1 MHSLFV
7 DTDVILDLFVRREP
21 HHSIALRFF
30 SFLRKRNIQ
39 GLTSPV
45 AIANTYYI
53 LAKIK
58 NRRYAIEKVRRLRQL
73 IRIATVDQ
81 KVIDAALQAPY
92 KDFEDSIQYQCAI
105 SNGLGLLITRNVSD
119 YPKDQVKVLLPDE
132 YMTITEFRE

>member
-1 MHSLFV
+1 MVCVS
-7 DTDVILDLFVRREP
+7 
-21 HHSIALRFF
+21 
-30 SFLRKRNIQ
+30 
-39 GLTSPV
+39 
-45 AIANTYYI
+45 I